1 MLVGE
6 LGEHI
11 VVAGYTQHVVVVAIG
26 LERFRI
32 PGLIGRLGR
41 LHALL
46 NGELRRA
53 VLPLDGSAFLRG
65 ERLAAFAGHSG
76 NKRLV
81 ASGGLHK
88 ILRHDASL
96 DGFAKPPT
104 EYFSSATQARG
115 ISLDLQAIL
124 VRLHDRVDALTS
136 ARDVGAKHLLRVRTK
151 KPERLICHGRVSIG
165 ACQERVNAVHVHGR
179 HVLLDVERLVLGRPA
194 HELGELIRG
203 LMDRMSAL
211 RKHVRLAG
219 IRCARLHGLRNRA
232 FVRRL
237 LLSNRLLIDVLRD
250 AGVGRGVD
258 RLCLLAEHLL
268 LTRGE
273 SGGELL
279 AVVLKPRVHPLDK
292 AFSVEVRLK
301 RVGAQ
306 LARPAAF
313 ARLHVDRFATK
324 LRERLRHAG
333 VILFREELRVPV
345 IELGGR
351 LRQRL
356 LHVHLGNFRNL
367 G

>member
-1 MLVGE
+1 
-6 LGEHI
+6 
-11 VVAGYTQHVVVVAIG
+11 
-26 LERFRI
+26 
-32 PGLIGRLGR
+32 
-41 LHALL
+41 
-46 NGELRRA
+46 
-53 VLPLDGSAFLRG
+53 
-65 ERLAAFAGHSG
+65 
-76 NKRLV
+76 
-81 ASGGLHK
+81 
-88 ILRHDASL
+88 
-96 DGFAKPPT
+96 
-104 EYFSSATQARG
+104 
-115 ISLDLQAIL
+115 
-124 VRLHDRVDALTS
+124 
-136 ARDVGAKHLLRVRTK
+136 
-151 KPERLICHGRVSIG
+151 
-165 ACQERVNAVHVHGR
+165 
-179 HVLLDVERLVLGRPA
+179 
-194 HELGELIRG
+194 
-203 LMDRMSAL
+203 MDRMSAL

-219 IRCARLHGLRNRA
+219 IRRARLHGLRNRA

-237 LLSNRLLIDVLRD
+237 LLGNRLLIDVLRD

-273 SGGELL
+273 PGGELL

-313 ARLHVDRFATK
+313 ARLHVDRLATK

-345 IELGGR
+345 VELGGR

>member
-1 MLVGE
+1 ML
-6 LGEHI
+6 
-11 VVAGYTQHVVVVAIG
+11 
-26 LERFRI
+26 
-32 PGLIGRLGR
+32 GRLGR

-46 NGELRRA
+46 NGELRRT
-53 VLPLDGSAFLRG
+53 VLPLGRSALLRG

-96 DGFAKPPT
+96 DGFAEPPT

-136 ARDVGAKHLLRVRTK
+136 ARNVGAEHLLRVRTK
-151 KPERLICHGRVSIG
+151 KPERLICHGGVSIG

-219 IRCARLHGLRNRA
+219 IRRARLHGLRNRA

-237 LLSNRLLIDVLRD
+237 LLGNRLLIDVLRD

-279 AVVLKPRVHPLDK
+279 AVVLKPRVHSLDK

-306 LARPAAF
+306 LARPTAF
-313 ARLHVDRFATK
+313 ARLHVDRLATK

-351 LRQRL
+351 FRQRL

-367 G
+367 GRHRSIAEDARHDLWPAVVGNLCH